1 MSDEPAAIGVPASV
15 AILSEMLQEA
25 GALMYQASGGAS
37 ACSFTKAGISVPSL
51 KYAEGRW
58 AALRE
63 LKSQG
68 ADRRAAE
75 RLGAQ
80 WREQL
85 VALEAREASRDWLA
99 YRSGGVDALTEFA
112 ERAEPH

>member
-1 MSDEPAAIGVPASV
+1 MSDEIPERSAPNPDTL
-15 AILSEMLQEA
+15 LSELLQQA
-25 GALMYQASGGAS
+25 STLMNQASGGAS

-75 RLGAQ
+75 HLSAQ

-112 ERAEPH
+112 ERAQRH